1 MLISIIIPT
10 YNRKDSLS
18 RSIKSVL
25 DQTNEDWELIII
37 DDGSRDGTGEGL
49 EPYLVDERVK
59 YYYQPHQGVA
69 VARNFGVEKSKG
81 SYIVFLDSDDTFY
94 PELIHFLQSCNISK
108 YDLVCWEV
116 LKIIDGKEELWKP
129 RKLSRFYNNIQASF
143 LAGSVG
149 YKKSLFLK
157 VGGYDPAMD
166 FGENYELGFRI
177 SRENK
182 LKIKIINKP
191 LLKYNVDT
199 GSRTSN
205 SLDNRLKSGLHQY
218 AKHKKEYEK
227 HPKEKAQ
234 MAYIIGHVFEKKG
247 EKDAALKYYKESWE
261 SGKSKL
267 KALVKTIYLTIIK

>member
-10 YNRKDSLS
+10 YNRKNSLS

-25 DQTNEDWELIII
+25 GQTNDDWELIII
-37 DDGSRDGTGEGL
+37 DDGSSDRTGEGL
-49 EPYLVDERVK
+49 EPYLVDERVN

-69 VARNFGVEKSKG
+69 VARNLGVEKSKG
-81 SYIVFLDSDDTFY
+81 SYIVFLDSDDTFH
-94 PELIHFLQSCNISK
+94 PELIHFLQSNIAK

-129 RKLSRFYNNIQASF
+129 RKLGGFYNNFQASF
-143 LAGSVG
+143 LAGSVC
-149 YKKSLFLK
+149 YNKSLFLK
-157 VGGYDPAMD
+157 VGGYDPAMN

-182 LKIKIINKP
+182 LKIKIINEP
-191 LLKYNVDT
+191 LLQYNVDAS
-199 GSRTSN
+199 SRTSN
-205 SLDNRLKSGLHQY
+205 SLDNRLRSGLHQY
-218 AKHKKEYEK
+218 VKHKKEYEK

-234 MAYIIGHVFEKKG
+234 MTYIIGHVFEKKG
-247 EKDAALKYYKESWE
+247 DIDAALKYYKESWK

-267 KALVKTIYLTIIK
+267 KALVKIIYLSFIK